1 MKLNLAFAFAVLI
14 RESKSLHNEIVSSEI
29 VQKAASFLFLCFNKM
44 GLLLLL
50 LFLAVKTTVSG
61 KRIFRGAF
69 HLPTGFL
76 KFRLVVPPKDFWEQ
90 RLFTIYNANRSVH
103 TVS

>member
-1 MKLNLAFAFAVLI
+1 MKLNLTFAFAVLI

-29 VQKAASFLFLCFNKM
+29 VQKAASFLFLRFKI

-50 LFLAVKTTVSG
+50 LFLVVKTTVSG

-69 HLPTGFL
+69 H
-76 KFRLVVPPKDFWEQ
+76 
-90 RLFTIYNANRSVH
+90 
-103 TVS
+103 